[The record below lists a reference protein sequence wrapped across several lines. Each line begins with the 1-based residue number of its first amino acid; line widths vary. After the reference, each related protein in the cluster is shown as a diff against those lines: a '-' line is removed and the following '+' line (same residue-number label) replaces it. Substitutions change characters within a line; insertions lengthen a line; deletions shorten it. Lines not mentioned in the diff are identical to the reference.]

1 MVRVQ
6 LSTQYHS
13 PLVYPNHRAVTYRI
27 KVRVQ
32 MSMVYYLQTMHL
44 CHRAVTS
51 LLVVRLL
58 VSVANISTVPHD
70 DLYHS
75 VVKAHSQETS
85 NLSTSIPQGLTY
97 HLVVKLLIS
106 RLCHTHCTYQFN
118 RHRTQILPISICNT
132 ALNNRH

>member
-1 MVRVQ
+1 MYPYHKAAIYHSMVRVQ

-13 PLVYPNHRAVTYRI
+13 PPVYPNHRAVTYRI

-85 NLSTSIPQGLTY
+85 NLSTSIPQGCNLPFSGQTVD
-97 HLVVKLLIS
+97 LKVMS
-106 RLCHTHCTYQFN
+106 HTLY
-118 RHRTQILPISICNT
+118 LPV
-132 ALNNRH
+132 